1 MALYYNE
8 SPFVN
13 GETILDSAHF
23 NPMSEAISFSC
34 CQIIEEGNPNEADV
48 GIMFDM
54 VLAGANVCCAFT
66 ENVGTNPRRRYS
78 TETIYKQSE
87 GSVSFRWVYVD
98 TVDGVS
104 ALVSRDTAVYRDAT
118 WETSQVAYQLT
129 AINDN

>member
-1 MALYYNE
+1 MSLYYNE

-13 GETILDSAHF
+13 GETILDEAHL

-34 CQIIEEGNPNEADV
+34 VQVIEEGNPNEADV
-48 GIMFDM
+48 GVMFDM

-66 ENVGTNPRRRYS
+66 EYVGTNSRRRFS
-78 TETIYKQSE
+78 TETIYQE
-87 GSVSFRWVYVD
+87 AEDIVTFQYAYIGIVNGR
-98 TVDGVS
+98 S
-104 ALVSRDTAVYRDAT
+104 ALISRLTTVYRDAT